1 VIVLDTNVLSELM
14 RQKPDVTVQRWFASL
29 VINECMI
36 TVVTAAEL
44 RYGAERLPSGR
55 RQEQLKRAI
64 NGIIEEDF
72 SGRVLPYTVAATVLL
87 ADLTLVRERLG
98 RPISL
103 ADAQIAAI
111 CKLHGAALATRN
123 TRDFENCGIELINP
137 WSG

>member
-1 VIVLDTNVLSELM
+1 MIVLDTNVLSELM

-87 ADLTLVRERLG
+87 ADLTLVRSASGGQSVSQTPRL
-98 RPISL
+98 RQSASYMAPPW
-103 ADAQIAAI
+103 QR
-111 CKLHGAALATRN
+111 ATRETSKTAVSN
-123 TRDFENCGIELINP
+123 
-137 WSG
+137 